1 MRHSSSFFWKALLI
15 STTSAAVLSGCGATP
30 GKPKNDPYERYYGQP
45 ESSAHD
51 SVAHADIVVNPA
63 APRSYVVQK
72 GDTLWG
78 IARKFLN
85 TPWYWPEVWDKNQ
98 RIKNPHLIYPGD
110 VLHLEYKQG
119 NGNKLV
125 PRIRIDR
132 HGAGEPI
139 SSLIPFMAWP
149 RVLDEATI
157 KNAPYLLASQ
167 DNHTLIGSGE
177 KIYIKNLR
185 NTPQGSRCAL
195 FTPKKAL
202 HDPQTG
208 ALLGYE
214 VTYNGYSRVT
224 RVGDPST
231 AIVVEAI
238 REIRQGDR
246 VFQPIDETAHLNAPI
261 HAPNFKV
268 RADVISLFD
277 AEAVSGTHMIATI
290 NKGQRDNIQVG
301 HTLGIYA
308 QGKTVNDPHAM
319 RKTREGAVIP
329 LESQLPPEKAANL
342 VIYKVTDKVS
352 YGLILD
358 ATREVKTG
366 YKVGNP

>member
-1 MRHSSSFFWKALLI
+1 M
-15 STTSAAVLSGCGATP
+15 
-30 GKPKNDPYERYYGQP
+30 
-45 ESSAHD
+45 
-51 SVAHADIVVNPA
+51 VNPA

-110 VLHLEYKQG
+110 VLHLEYAQG

-132 HGAGEPI
+132 HGSGEPI
-139 SSLIPFMAWP
+139 SSLTPFMAWP

-177 KIYIKNLR
+177 TIYIKNLR
-185 NTPQGSRCAL
+185 DTPQGSRCAL
-195 FTPKKAL
+195 FTPNKAL

-214 VTYNGYSRVT
+214 VIYNGYSRVT
-224 RVGDPST
+224 RIGDPST
-231 AIVVEAI
+231 ATVVEAI

-246 VFQPIDETAHLNAPI
+246 VFQPVDETAYLNVPI
-261 HAPNFKV
+261 HMPNFTV

-290 NKGQRDNIQVG
+290 NKGHRDNIQVG
-301 HTLGIYA
+301 HTLGLYA
-308 QGKTVNDPHAM
+308 QGKTVNDPHAL

-329 LESQLPPEKAANL
+329 VESQLPPEKAANL

-358 ATREVKTG
+358 ATREIRTG